1 MLLQAKDRLSYSISS
16 QEETILRIKQVN
28 IKRRQVIQLLTDYYT
43 EILLNPQQQPHGQR
57 ASGAGDISKYL
68 KDLLIDPDTNTI
80 PIGFAYSATGD
91 QRHPFFDAFNLI
103 FSLDYF
109 SISDLSKVMPTLAYT
124 YTGTFSREDNIR
136 TKNLATIKNLFS
148 ADVLFSQV
156 KESVSVSYKLLYE
169 YFSEYLSDSDVDAFT
184 IEFMKESHK
193 GFSTES
199 KLGHSKW
206 KWIDNKYI
214 TTDMR
219 AELANTFQTF
229 KIRDTNGEI
238 IDTELN
244 KMIAS
249 LIYYT
254 NHYGSNVRVLEGDSP
269 RRISKCAL
277 ASSNYE
283 FLEDSYFIGT
293 YSQKFSFRELSQ
305 KAKELYYTLNPSGS
319 QLNFA
324 ETFSLINSKAM
335 KIPSYLLQEGNQDA
349 MRRYYESY
357 LRMMTSSNTQVIQDL
372 GYIT

>member
-1 MLLQAKDRLSYSISS
+1 
-16 QEETILRIKQVN
+16 
-28 IKRRQVIQLLTDYYT
+28 
-43 EILLNPQQQPHGQR
+43 
-57 ASGAGDISKYL
+57 
-68 KDLLIDPDTNTI
+68 
-80 PIGFAYSATGD
+80 
-91 QRHPFFDAFNLI
+91 
-103 FSLDYF
+103 
-109 SISDLSKVMPTLAYT
+109 
-124 YTGTFSREDNIR
+124 
-136 TKNLATIKNLFS
+136 
-148 ADVLFSQV
+148 
-156 KESVSVSYKLLYE
+156 
-169 YFSEYLSDSDVDAFT
+169 
-184 IEFMKESHK
+184 
-193 GFSTES
+193 
-199 KLGHSKW
+199 
-206 KWIDNKYI
+206 
-214 TTDMR
+214 MR